1 MLWSDR
7 AAVLHSKLSNRG
19 IALDDTLPHCARTGC
34 SPLNSRLL
42 AAKRAVREIGWKW
55 GRSWRII
62 APMKT
67 VLQLDALTRQEK
79 LRAMEELWE
88 DLTRAD
94 EQYESPDWHG
104 DVLRAREE
112 ALKAG
117 KDEFVPW
124 DEAKGL
130 LRETKR

>member
-1 MLWSDR
+1 MHGLTLWCCR
-7 AAVLHSKLSNRG
+7 LAFRSKFHGNSHHVTLNYVGREPSIARNR
-19 IALDDTLPHCARTGC
+19 L
-34 SPLNSRLL
+34 
-42 AAKRAVREIGWKW
+42 EIGPVLKHH
-55 GRSWRII
+55 S
-62 APMKT
+62 AMKT
-67 VLQLDALTRQEK
+67 VLQLEALTRQEK

-94 EQYESPDWHG
+94 EQYESPNWHG

-124 DEAKGL
+124 DEAKRM
-130 LRETKR
+130 LREAKK

>member
-1 MLWSDR
+1 MGP
-7 AAVLHSKLSNRG
+7 VLAHHS
-19 IALDDTLPHCARTGC
+19 A
-34 SPLNSRLL
+34 
-42 AAKRAVREIGWKW
+42 
-55 GRSWRII
+55 
-62 APMKT
+62 MKT

-124 DEAKGL
+124 DEAKRV
-130 LRETKR
+130 LRETKK

>member
-1 MLWSDR
+1 
-7 AAVLHSKLSNRG
+7 
-19 IALDDTLPHCARTGC
+19 
-34 SPLNSRLL
+34 
-42 AAKRAVREIGWKW
+42 
-55 GRSWRII
+55 
-62 APMKT
+62 MKT
-67 VLQLDALTRQEK
+67 VLQLEALTRQEK

-94 EQYESPDWHG
+94 EQYESPNWHG

-124 DEAKGL
+124 DEAKRM
-130 LRETKR
+130 LREAKK